1 MFEVIISKVL
11 LKLSSFPFLNLYSKL
26 NIYVLFILIKFIH
39 DSKAS
44 FITSIFMLEKLS
56 FLFFFFNLISPWNIL
71 YFQLF
76 FFLISTNFSISTKKL
91 SLSLNNFF
99 ACSLFYLSLN
109 PADHKVLPILLLQIS
124 QFCIYLFQTATL
136 GLCHISLLQF
146 LPNYFSNLLI
156 YDIATLIKSTH
167 IHKYMCLFQVHG
179 TLQATFSFSLL
190 NF

>member
-1 MFEVIISKVL
+1 MSKVL

-26 NIYVLFILIKFIH
+26 KMYVLFILIKFIH

-44 FITSIFMLEKLS
+44 FITSIFMTEKLS
-56 FLFFFFNLISPWNIL
+56 FLFFFLIWFLLETFCIFS
-71 YFQLF
+71 Y

-91 SLSLNNFF
+91 SLTLNNFF

-146 LPNYFSNLLI
+146 LPNYFSNLFI

-167 IHKYMCLFQVHG
+167 IHKYMRLFQVHG
-179 TLQATFSFSLL
+179 TLQSTFSLSVC
-190 NF
+190 

>member
-1 MFEVIISKVL
+1 MPQVT
-11 LKLSSFPFLNLYSKL
+11 
-26 NIYVLFILIKFIH
+26 
-39 DSKAS
+39 

-56 FLFFFFNLISPWNIL
+56 LFFWLWFLFETFCIFSYFSLI
-71 YFQLF
+71 F
-76 FFLISTNFSISTKKL
+76 TNFSISTEKL

-109 PADHKVLPILLLQIS
+109 PADHKVLPVLLLQIS
-124 QFCIYLFQTATL
+124 QFCIYLFQTAAL
-136 GLCHISLLQF
+136 GLCHIFSLLQC

-167 IHKYMCLFQVHG
+167 IHMSVSGSWHS
-179 TLQATFSFSLL
+179 ATNLLSFTLL